1 MTDDVQ
7 GAGDGAGPHL
17 PELVIITGMSG
28 AGRSTAANVLEDLG
42 WFVVDNLPPA
52 LLPTLAELGG
62 RAQGNVPRIAA
73 VVDVRTGSFFADLTE
88 ALTQLATD
96 GSDPRIVF
104 LEARDDA
111 LVRRFEGVR
120 RPHPLQ
126 AEGRLIDGISR
137 ERELMR
143 DLRAEADTI
152 IDTSDLNVHQLSAK
166 VLQAFEETGH
176 AGLHA
181 TLISFGYKYGT
192 PADADLVVDC
202 RFLPNPHWVPELRP
216 LTGRDQQ
223 VSDYVLGQPGAA
235 DFVDGYAKLLDI
247 IAAGYLREGKRYAT
261 IAIGCTGGKH
271 RSVAITEELKQRLQS
286 AGMDVAVVHRDLGR
300 E

>member
-1 MTDDVQ
+1 VTVAQ
-7 GAGDGAGPHL
+7 GAGETPPSQL

-52 LLPTLAELGG
+52 LLPTLAELAG
-62 RAQGNVPRIAA
+62 RARGNVPRIAA
-73 VVDVRTGSFFADLTE
+73 VVDVRSGSFFADLTE
-88 ALTQLATD
+88 AITQLTKD
-96 GSDPRIVF
+96 GIDPRVVF

-126 AEGRLIDGISR
+126 AEGRLIDGIER
-137 ERELMR
+137 EREMMR

-166 VLQAFEETGH
+166 VLQAFEESGRL
-176 AGLHA
+176 GLHA

-192 PADADLVVDC
+192 PADADQVVDC

-216 LTGRDQQ
+216 LTGRDRE
-223 VSDYVLGQPGAA
+223 VRDYVLGQEGAA
-235 DFVDGYAKLLDI
+235 DFVAGYASLLNI
-247 IAAGYLREGKRYAT
+247 ISAGYLREGKRYAT
-261 IAIGCTGGKH
+261 LAIGCTGGRH
-271 RSVAITEELKQRLQS
+271 RSVAITEELARRLTD
-286 AGMDVAVVHRDLGR
+286 AGMDIAVVHRDLGR